1 MLINANHPANQRL
14 SLQDVN
20 ERPGR
25 DLHRF
30 YWLHDSEIGML
41 TPDWNVLIGVQEKP
55 FFPKLAHFTLGIPTI
70 SKDLEDSEHA
80 DMWWEAY
87 RNCAT

>member
-1 MLINANHPANQRL
+1 MLINASHPANQRL

-55 FFPKLAHFTLGIPTI
+55 FFPKLAHFTLGGPFLPNWKGAEHDEIW
-70 SKDLEDSEHA
+70 LEA
-80 DMWWEAY
+80 A
-87 RNCAT
+87 R